1 MKLKFKT
8 VFWAIAVVL
17 AVVDFQPVM
26 AQDRGNA
33 TYYSNRLHGRRVSDG
48 SRYHKD
54 SLTCAH
60 KTYPL
65 GSILKVRN
73 PRNGSEVLVKVTDR
87 GPFRPGAIVDLSMA
101 AAKEIGIVQA
111 GVAAVEVTPV
121 SIGSNLKA
129 SEPMKLPE
137 LELLDKESG
146 NYYSIS
152 EWNRRNQEKKAQAR
166 KVEAERAKARLA
178 RAKQP
183 RWRVVNGKQTA
194 KSDVKKAGYQLIFGG
209 KKATR

>member
-1 MKLKFKT
+1 MKLGLKT
-8 VFWAIAVVL
+8 FFWAVAVIWAMIDVKPAL
-17 AVVDFQPVM
+17 
-26 AQDRGNA
+26 AQDLGNA

-60 KTYPL
+60 KTYPF

-73 PRNGSEVLVKVTDR
+73 PRNGSEVFVKVTDR
-87 GPFRPGAIVDLSMA
+87 GPFRRGAIVDLSLA

-121 SIGSNLKA
+121 YIGDGLRA

-137 LELLDKESG
+137 LELLDRESG
-146 NYYSIS
+146 NYYSVS
-152 EWNRRNQEKKAQAR
+152 EWNRRNQERKARVR
-166 KVEAERAKARLA
+166 KAEADRAKARLA
-178 RAKQP
+178 KARQP
-183 RWRVVNGKQTA
+183 RWRVVGGKQTA
-194 KSDVKKAGYQLIFGG
+194 KTDVKETGYQLIFGE
-209 KKATR
+209 KSK

>member
-1 MKLKFKT
+1 MKLRIRTF
-8 VFWAIAVVL
+8 FWAVAVVL
-17 AVVDFQPVM
+17 SVMDFQPVM

-87 GPFRPGAIVDLSMA
+87 GPFRRGAIVDLSLA

-121 SIGSNLKA
+121 SIGSNLRA
-129 SEPMKLPE
+129 TEPMKLPE

-152 EWNRRNQEKKAQAR
+152 EWNKRNQEKT
-166 KVEAERAKARLA
+166 E
-178 RAKQP
+178 P
-183 RWRVVNGKQTA
+183 P
-194 KSDVKKAGYQLIFGG
+194 S
-209 KKATR
+209 